1 MGHRI
6 TPAASLTVLGWP
18 PDPPGSMAVRIVWT
32 RSTLA
37 EMDETRFRERD
48 RASAA
53 PASDTSSVATH
64 VTAGAFLHCL
74 EVAAS

>member
-1 MGHRI
+1 M
-6 TPAASLTVLGWP
+6 
-18 PDPPGSMAVRIVWT
+18 RIVWT

-37 EMDETRFRERD
+37 EMDETRFLERY